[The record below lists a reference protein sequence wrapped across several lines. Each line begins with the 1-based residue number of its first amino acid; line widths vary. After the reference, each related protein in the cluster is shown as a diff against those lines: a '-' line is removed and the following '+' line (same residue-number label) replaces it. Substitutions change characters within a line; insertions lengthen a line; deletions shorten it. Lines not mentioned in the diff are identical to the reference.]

1 MEKQTISR
9 DELHKVPHD
18 LLVDMFLQLNS
29 FLTVMQQQNETLIKQ
44 VSNLQ
49 ESIAVLT
56 QQRFGRK
63 TEKLSE
69 ISGQLSLAFDFSD
82 IVNEAEVLADDGIW
96 EEPEIQTVVIRR
108 KTKTKGKRE
117 SDLAGIE
124 TIVEPAITIAEER
137 LTELFPKGYHQL
149 PDEVYK
155 DLDYQPARF
164 VVHEHHIA
172 VYAGNGDTGV
182 VRADRLDRLLRNS
195 ILTTSLAAGI
205 FE

>member
-9 DELHKVPHD
+9 DELHKVPHN

-29 FLTVMQQQNETLIKQ
+29 SLTIMQQQNETLIKQ

-82 IVNEAEVLADDGIW
+82 IVNEAEGLPMTGFRKNRKSKQWLSAGRPKPRENGNQIW
-96 EEPEIQTVVIRR
+96 LV
-108 KTKTKGKRE
+108 
-117 SDLAGIE
+117 
-124 TIVEPAITIAEER
+124 
-137 LTELFPKGYHQL
+137 
-149 PDEVYK
+149 
-155 DLDYQPARF
+155 
-164 VVHEHHIA
+164 
-172 VYAGNGDTGV
+172 
-182 VRADRLDRLLRNS
+182 
-195 ILTTSLAAGI
+195 
-205 FE
+205 

>member
-29 FLTVMQQQNETLIKQ
+29 SLTIMQQQNETLIKQ

-49 ESIAVLT
+49 ESIAILT

-63 TEKLSE
+63 TEKLSG

-82 IVNEAEVLADDGIW
+82 IVNEAEVLADDGIP

-108 KTKTKGKRE
+108 KAKTKGKRE
-117 SDLAGIE
+117 SDLTGIE
-124 TIVEPAITIAEER
+124 TIVEPAVTIPEER

-155 DLDYQPARF
+155 DLEYQPAR
-164 VVHEHHIA
+164 VCR
-172 VYAGNGDTGV
+172 T
-182 VRADRLDRLLRNS
+182 
-195 ILTTSLAAGI
+195 
-205 FE
+205 